1 MKSIRP
7 SLFPLAAV
15 LSLTGTALLAH
26 PGGPGWGGPGWDS
39 AGWSGPG
46 WSDRAPAR
54 SSATGEGKVQV
65 STFVAEGE
73 AAAAL
78 GKGRIAVTETPAG
91 GGVADPRELATYE
104 AAVIDALARAGY
116 DTANPDPAGG
126 QITEVRLL
134 HTEAVPAEA
143 PHKPVSGEMMMG
155 VSNRGSM
162 MGMAINVDMTKPRG
176 ALIATRLEARI
187 KDRTSGAVLWEGN
200 ARILTRAGDARWGDG
215 RIAAKLAD
223 ALFERFPAA
232 RQVAQR

>member
-1 MKSIRP
+1 MHTIRP
-7 SLFPLAAV
+7 SLIPLALL
-15 LSLTGTALLAH
+15 LSLSGTALLAR
-26 PGGPGWGGPGWDS
+26 PGGPGWGGSGWD
-39 AGWSGPG
+39 GPG
-46 WSDRAPAR
+46 WPDRAPTRGSDRA
-54 SSATGEGKVQV
+54 EGKVEV

-73 AAAAL
+73 QTAAL
-78 GKGRIAVTETPAG
+78 GKGRIAVTEAPAG

-162 MGMAINVDMTKPRG
+162 MAMAINVDMTKPRG

-187 KDRTSGAVLWEGN
+187 RDRASGTVLWEGN
-200 ARILTRAGDARWGDG
+200 ARILTRAGDAHWTDG
-215 RIAAKLAD
+215 KIAARLAD
-223 ALFERFPAA
+223 ALFDRFPAA